1 MLDQIDL
8 RNIKDLLESTVTASE
23 KRIKKELRA
32 EIVQAVR
39 ESEERVVEQIND
51 LSQSVAEAL
60 DITNST
66 IEPSARRI
74 AKQEIKKHER
84 RFHGLKTFAA

>member
-66 IEPSARRI
+66 IEPSAKRI
-74 AKQEIKKHER
+74 AKHEIKKHER
-84 RFHGLKTFAA
+84 RFHGLKTLAA